1 MLKKLALFTGVLLF
15 CCNHANAD
23 AIDDE
28 INNLNE
34 IPIEKK
40 LELRK
45 PSNEKINYKANN
57 YTPGMLNDI
66 VKFTGQIKTRNA
78 IDSKK
83 EIPAPE
89 RVNVKNKKAV
99 KNFMKKQ
106 IDTDVDGPNFFDGKE
121 Y

>member
-15 CCNHANAD
+15 CYSSANAD
-23 AIDDE
+23 EIDDQ

-45 PSNEKINYKANN
+45 ASNKKINYKVNN
-57 YTPGMLNDI
+57 YSPGMLSDI
-66 VKFTGQIKTRNA
+66 VKFTGQVKTKNA
-78 IDSKK
+78 INSKK
-83 EIPAPE
+83 RIPAPE
-89 RVNVKNKKAV
+89 RVNVNNKKAV
-99 KNFMKKQ
+99 TNFMKDQ
-106 IDTDVDGPNFFDGKE
+106 IDTDLDGPNFFDGKE